1 MDVQVAGGIGG
12 GPVGLVR
19 RRRDSMGSLTMVD
32 GNLVS
37 SREPAA
43 RQAFD
48 RAMLE
53 PFGCGRD
60 RAHQAA

>member
-1 MDVQVAGGIGG
+1 
-12 GPVGLVR
+12 
-19 RRRDSMGSLTMVD
+19 MGSLTMVD

-37 SREPAA
+37 SREPAD

-48 RAMLE
+48 R
-53 PFGCGRD
+53 PCSSFGRGRD